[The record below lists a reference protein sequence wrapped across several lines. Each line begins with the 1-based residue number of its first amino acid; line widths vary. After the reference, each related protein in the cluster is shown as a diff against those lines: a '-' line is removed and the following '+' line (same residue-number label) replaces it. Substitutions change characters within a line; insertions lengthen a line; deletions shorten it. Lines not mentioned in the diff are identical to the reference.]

1 MKRIQ
6 LHAVTLIVSLFVT
19 GLAQSTNASLTG
31 VVTDKAEAIVSGAT
45 VTAQNVKTGVVT
57 TTTTN
62 GAGVYVFPSLQPGD
76 YRVTAEKP
84 GFKKLAYNEVT
95 LELSARIT
103 LNFSLEVGA
112 ITEQAIEISAASD
125 TQISIGTNSVGGVI
139 NGKKVQELPLPGRDA
154 LGLVLTQAGV
164 SGNNFAGARIGTLN
178 VALDGV
184 NVMDMRINS
193 GVNSTVFTSVDI
205 IDEVRVVTSP
215 ADAEFGRGSGQ
226 VLLTMKSGGNAFH
239 GSLFESHRDTLLN
252 ANSWFNNLRGNPRN
266 VLIRNQF
273 GGRVSGPIIKNKTFF
288 FFNYEGQRQVTRNT
302 VTNTTYTATAR
313 QGMFRYFPGTQNANA
328 AATSTTAPPT
338 VDLNGNPV
346 KPSRA
351 TGDLQSLNLLGR
363 DPNRLETDPTGILK
377 GFFDLMPLPNNFRVG
392 DGLNTAGF
400 TWARRA
406 TSDFD
411 IFAGRVDHKF
421 NEKHTAGFKLIRES
435 DFSVNGFLAQ
445 PFPNSPGG
453 NLKAKA
459 DYYSLDLTST
469 FSPTFLN
476 EFTVGAQRGPI
487 RFNAPWELDEGKA
500 LLPTANGQIY
510 LPVFASLPD
519 ASQPIRNDNDPQ
531 GRNSPFYAYSDK
543 VTWLRGRHEFKGG
556 VECRFSSTNGFNS
569 FSVLPRANIGTGGA
583 SIQNLPLT
591 SLGQNQNGAQNLLND
606 MTGSLTSVVQ
616 AFNAAAG
623 ANPVFLAG
631 EGKQRTWKQ
640 REFSWFFRD
649 NFKVTPGLTLNLGV
663 RYEFYGTPFEANGK
677 TAGLVGGSNSIFG
690 LSGVSFADLYQP
702 GRLNGSLTNIQLVG
716 QHSPNEKID
725 LYKPDKNNFAP
736 AIGFSWA
743 VPYFGKNK
751 TVLRAGFGMGYER
764 NSLRILDVVAGDQP
778 GLRTVTTFSRSS
790 YLSLGQV
797 ALPLTPVGKPLET
810 VTLTDRTKTVRVFV
824 TNLRTA
830 YVQNWN
836 LTIQRELIRDF
847 TLDVRY
853 VGNKGTKLVRGANIN
868 EVNIFAGAFG
878 ETILD
883 AFRAIQSGGESA
895 LLDRMFNGVNLGQQG
910 VVNGTTVRA
919 GAGLRLDSITRGFFA
934 GNNVGGFA
942 AFLNNSNNFGPRGGL
957 L

>member
-1 MKRIQ
+1 VDT
-6 LHAVTLIVSLFVT
+6 LHAFVT
-19 GLAQSTNASLTG
+19 
-31 VVTDKAEAIVSGAT
+31 
-45 VTAQNVKTGVVT
+45 
-57 TTTTN
+57 
-62 GAGVYVFPSLQPGD
+62 
-76 YRVTAEKP
+76 
-84 GFKKLAYNEVT
+84 
-95 LELSARIT
+95 RIHS
-103 LNFSLEVGA
+103 F
-112 ITEQAIEISAASD
+112 
-125 TQISIGTNSVGGVI
+125 
-139 NGKKVQELPLPGRDA
+139 
-154 LGLVLTQAGV
+154 
-164 SGNNFAGARIGTLN
+164 
-178 VALDGV
+178 
-184 NVMDMRINS
+184 
-193 GVNSTVFTSVDI
+193 
-205 IDEVRVVTSP
+205 
-215 ADAEFGRGSGQ
+215 
-226 VLLTMKSGGNAFH
+226 
-239 GSLFESHRDTLLN
+239 
-252 ANSWFNNLRGNPRN
+252 
-266 VLIRNQF
+266 
-273 GGRVSGPIIKNKTFF
+273 
-288 FFNYEGQRQVTRNT
+288 
-302 VTNTTYTATAR
+302 
-313 QGMFRYFPGTQNANA
+313 
-328 AATSTTAPPT
+328 
-338 VDLNGNPV
+338 
-346 KPSRA
+346 
-351 TGDLQSLNLLGR
+351 
-363 DPNRLETDPTGILK
+363 
-377 GFFDLMPLPNNFRVG
+377 
-392 DGLNTAGF
+392 
-400 TWARRA
+400 
-406 TSDFD
+406 
-411 IFAGRVDHKF
+411 
-421 NEKHTAGFKLIRES
+421 FKLIRES
-435 DFSVNGFLAQ
+435 DFQINGFLAQ

-453 NLKAKA
+453 TLKANA
-459 DYYSLDLTST
+459 DYYSLDVTST

-556 VECRFSSTNGFNS
+556 VEFRFSSTNGFNS
-569 FSVLPRANIGTGGA
+569 FNVLPRANIGTGGA
-583 SIQNLPLT
+583 SIVGLPTTGSL
-591 SLGQNQNGAQNLLND
+591 SLGQNQTGAQNLLND

-663 RYEFYGTPFEANGK
+663 RYEFYGVPFEANGK

-690 LSGVSFADLYQP
+690 ISGVSYADLYQP
-702 GRLNGSLTNIQLVG
+702 GRLNGSLTNLQLVG

-725 LYKPDKNNFAP
+725 LYEPDKNNFAP

-810 VTLTDRTKTVRVFV
+810 VPLTDRTQTVRVFDS
-824 TNLRTA
+824 NLRTA

-895 LLDRMFNGVNLGQQG
+895 LLDRLFNGVNLGQG
-910 VVNGTTVRA
+910 VVNGATVRA
-919 GAGLRLDSITRGFFA
+919 GAGLRANSNTRGFFA

-942 AFLNNSNNFGPRGGL
+942 AYLNNTADFGPRGGL
-957 L
+957 LRKAGLPENFILGNPQFASANLTGNFANSTYHSLQIELNKRFSRGFTVQSNYTWSKALGEEEGSGQEQLDSFRDGRNRRLEKRLLSFHIPHVFRNSAIVELPFGPGQKFLNGGNGFISRLVEKWQFGVIYNQFAGSPLGLSNTVSSFNQFTDNTPVLVGPFPANLGKVKKVNDGIVLFDGLKQISDPSVANITTQQGLQARSTLRAITDSSGRLLLVNPTPGQLGTLQQLYLQGPGTFRLDVNMVKRFKICEDWDFELRADVIGLTNTPQINDYNNQITTDMNSANFGRITNTGGARIIVIGARINF